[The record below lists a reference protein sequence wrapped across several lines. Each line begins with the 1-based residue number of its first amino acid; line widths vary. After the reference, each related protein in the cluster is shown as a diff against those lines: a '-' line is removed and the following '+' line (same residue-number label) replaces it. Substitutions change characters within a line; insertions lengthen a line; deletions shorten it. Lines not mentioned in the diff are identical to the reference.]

1 MFNKLY
7 LKYTMKDETPDVV
20 SYGVKKGSFLTNS
33 NTLLKYALDDKYN
46 KLYCF
51 VPIKT
56 QFYIL
61 MWDFDFKIDKYKILN
76 EYIKY
81 YDLIMQYITFYIN
94 ETINETFENPCIEYI
109 YADKNIGLGVHL
121 YYPKII
127 VDKNT
132 HSYLFAKVLNK
143 IKINNEYPF
152 EIIKLV
158 FDSCI
163 SKANGL
169 RLFYYEYD
177 NNYYKPNK
185 ELSTFVFDDEP
196 KNHFKYC
203 LINTNEKNIYP
214 KLKININ
221 DVESEIF
228 KINVKEKNN
237 DIKNNIKKFDIEYIK
252 DFTYLD
258 LGEKK
263 QMFKDLTNIIDIKRF
278 DDYNSWIEMIF
289 LFKTYGLYDDVI
301 ELSKKSKKYDND
313 NSLKIIND
321 IWKKKGVSKKLL
333 TIGTLIKNSSDDNF
347 HETVN
352 ILEKYNINLKLNIKH
367 TDDILLINN
376 KKNTNFIENAKH
388 ISDDA
393 INTII
398 NKINNNECNKL
409 LIQGNTGIGKTT
421 AMKKILKS
429 IKKHNY
435 SILSIITRRSMSSTH
450 LSAFNYTKNNKGEL
464 IKDNDFN
471 FCSYLDN
478 MIDNDEEY
486 ISSLEHL
493 FIFKQFYDVIIL
505 DEIFSLCS
513 YLYSDTLIGRR
524 KECLL
529 HLKNLILNA
538 KLVIGADAQIAD
550 ICFELLDN
558 KNIFY
563 YKNTFQNKLNI
574 PFNIFV
580 STHSSDN
587 SNLNHIANIIGVK
600 YCKENKSVIIF
611 SDRKNT
617 TFKLLNL
624 LKQFNHNDDYFRVF
638 NSKCGTLE
646 DINNID
652 TISKNR
658 CLICS
663 PKIIYG
669 VDCTTQ
675 YDEIFCIY
683 SKTNGTNSMTS
694 FEWFQQLS
702 RARFAKSINTF
713 ILDNN
718 VHKFYNSY
726 ISFEK
731 NKRDENT
738 FINNYIYY
746 TDKLYEKYKISNEI
760 SSADNYF
767 KNIHFYKSW
776 YDKIFSN
783 NKLHILKL
791 LATQAGYIINESNFE
806 SIKINKIANNVLEN
820 IEELIVDLSI
830 KIIKGDTIED
840 KYKHYIESI
849 TEQIKNRKK
858 YVKADE
864 ENYIEII
871 SNDKKFINY
880 INKKILY
887 LPKDKFDKKVIS
899 INNKDVAEIIK
910 DNRIINQINSLFW
923 IEEKLKI
930 ERFKIYDIDTKINI
944 NEIKKTFIDNID
956 KFICIYKDN
965 RTIKFVKNRINKI
978 IKKIICVNHLQ
989 KFYADILNFIVDNTV
1004 KIIKNKKTI
1013 KNNTH
1018 YYFDFFFI

>member
-1 MFNKLY
+1 MYNKIY
-7 LKYTMKDETPDVV
+7 LKYVKNDETPDVV
-20 SYGVKKGSFLTNS
+20 SYGIKKGSFLTNS
-33 NTLLKYALDDKYN
+33 NTLLKYAMDDNYN
-46 KLYCF
+46 KMYCF

-56 QFYIL
+56 QFYNL
-61 MWDFDFKIDKYKILN
+61 MWDFDFKIAKHKILN
-76 EYIKY
+76 EYLEY
-81 YDLIMQYITFYIN
+81 YEQIIHYIIMYIN

-109 YADKNIGLGVHL
+109 YADKNIGLGIHL
-121 YYPKII
+121 YYPNII

-132 HSYLFAKVLNK
+132 HSYLFSKILNK
-143 IKINNEYPF
+143 IKTNNKYPF

-158 FDSCI
+158 FDACV
-163 SKANGL
+163 SKTNGL

-177 NNYYKPNK
+177 KSFYKPNK
-185 ELSTFVFDDEP
+185 ELSTFIFDDNP
-196 KNHFKYC
+196 QNHFKYC
-203 LINTNEKNIYP
+203 LINTDEKNIYP
-214 KLKININ
+214 KLKINIDN
-221 DVESEIF
+221 IESEIF

-237 DIKNNIKKFDIEYIK
+237 DIKNNVEKLSIEYIN

-258 LGEKK
+258 LGDKK
-263 QMFKDLTNIIDIKRF
+263 QLFRDLINIIDIKRIN
-278 DDYNSWIEMIF
+278 DYNFWIEMIF
-289 LFKTYGLYDDVI
+289 LFKTYGLYDDIV
-301 ELSKKSKKYDND
+301 ELSKRSNKYDNT
-313 NSLKIIND
+313 SLKIIND
-321 IWKKKGVSKKLL
+321 IWKKKRVPKKLL
-333 TIGTLIKNSSDDNF
+333 TIGTLIKNSSEDNF
-347 HETVN
+347 HDTIN
-352 ILEKYNINLKLNIKH
+352 ILEKYNINLRLNIKH

-376 KKNTNFIENAKH
+376 KKNTNFIENSKH

-393 INTII
+393 INIMI
-398 NKINNNECNKL
+398 EKINNGDCNKL
-409 LIQGNTGIGKTT
+409 LLQANTGIGKTT

-429 IKKHNY
+429 IKKYNY

-450 LSAFNYTKNNKGEL
+450 LTAFNYTKNNKGEL
-464 IKDNDFN
+464 IKDNNFN
-471 FCSYLDN
+471 FSSYLDDVVN
-478 MIDNDEEY
+478 NDEEY

-580 STHSSDN
+580 SNHSSDN

-638 NSKCGTLE
+638 NSKCGTLD

-652 TISKNR
+652 VISKNR

-675 YDEIFCIY
+675 YDEIYCIY
-683 SKTNGTNSMTS
+683 SKTYGTNSMTS

-718 VHKFYNSY
+718 VYKFYNSY

-731 NKRDENT
+731 NKRDET
-738 FINNYIYY
+738 THINNYIYY
-746 TDKLYEKYKISNEI
+746 TNKLFEQYKISNEI
-760 SSADNYF
+760 STTDNYF

-791 LATQAGYIINESNFE
+791 LATQAGYIINENTFD
-806 SIKINKIANNVLEN
+806 SIKINNIANNVLNN
-820 IEELIVDLSI
+820 IEELIVELSI
-830 KIIKGDTIED
+830 KIINGDFIDD
-840 KYKHYIESI
+840 KYKHYVESI
-849 TEQIKNRKK
+849 TEQIKNRQK
-858 YVKADE
+858 YIKDDE
-864 ENYIEII
+864 ENYVELITD
-871 SNDKKFINY
+871 DKKFINY
-880 INKKILY
+880 INKKMLN
-887 LPKDKFDKKVIS
+887 LSKDEFNKKVIS
-899 INNKDVAEIIK
+899 INNKDISEIMK
-910 DNRIINQINSLFW
+910 DNKIINQINSLFW
-923 IEEKLKI
+923 IEEQLGI
-930 ERFKIYDIDTKINI
+930 QRFNFFDINTKINI
-944 NEIKKTFIDNID
+944 NNIKKIFADNID
-956 KFICIYKDN
+956 KFICIYNDN
-965 RTIKFVKNRINKI
+965 RAIKFIKTKINNI
-978 IKKIICVNHLQ
+978 FKKIFTINHLQ
-989 KFYADILNFIVDNTV
+989 KFYVDILNIIVDNTF
-1004 KIIKNKKTI
+1004 KIIKIKKKI

-1018 YYFDFFFI
+1018 YDFNFILI